1 MTRPPLV
8 QSAIRRGAVP
18 VAAFSLSLC
27 FPAEARACAVCFGA
41 PGSDLAE
48 TISLS
53 ILFMIGVTA
62 VMLAGLGLFV
72 LTLRRRARAAGPRPP
87 ADEFGADILP
97 SPQSRQH

>member
-1 MTRPPLV
+1 MSLPPLAQNTLKRGV
-8 QSAIRRGAVP
+8 LSA
-18 VAAFSLSLC
+18 AAFSPHLF

-97 SPQSRQH
+97 SPQTRQR